1 MEIVEM
7 LGAEIIAD
15 FCKDL
20 SLESSNESDKLLFRN
35 IVRSSEL
42 AISEKS
48 ELMLSYMK
56 HQLHNPA
63 FDDAIK
69 RLGYKSSK
77 CALHAHLTRKG
88 GHVSRLPV

>member
-20 SLESSNESDKLLFRN
+20 SLESSSESDKLLFGN
-35 IVRSSEL
+35 IVRSAEL

-69 RLGYKSSK
+69 RLGYNSAK
-77 CALHAHLTRKG
+77 CALHVHLIRKG

>member
-77 CALHAHLTRKG
+77 CALNAHLTRKG
-88 GHVSRLPV
+88 GHTSRLTV